1 MIDRLERETLR
12 FLAGLFFLTR
22 IPMPHSLDG
31 KLPPIRNAAGH
42 FGLIGALIGAI
53 TGAIWLLACTVLP
66 AAAAAG
72 LAVAAGLL
80 LTGCLHEDGLADT
93 FDALGARA
101 SRERTLEIFRD
112 SRIGTYGAAALV
124 VAIGLRWALLASL
137 PPWEG
142 ALALVLSHA
151 AGRAAMVVAA
161 ASSRA
166 TRGDGLGSQ
175 FSGAGLRLY
184 AAWCVAV
191 PLALS
196 IPAGWT
202 GLLAL
207 PTGILIG
214 FLVLACAERRIGGY
228 TGDVLGAVGIAA
240 ELGALV
246 VLAGGLA

>member
-1 MIDRLERETLR
+1 MIDRLKRETLR

-22 IPMPHSLDG
+22 IPMPDSLDG
-31 KLPPIRNAAGH
+31 KLPPIRNAARH

-66 AAAAAG
+66 PAAAAG

-93 FDALGARA
+93 FDALGTRA

-151 AGRAAMVVAA
+151 TGRASMVVAA

-175 FSGAGLRLY
+175 FSGPGLRLD

-207 PTGILIG
+207 PTGILVG

>member
-151 AGRAAMVVAA
+151 ARTRRDGCPPRHRPAPRAVTVLA
-161 ASSRA
+161 ASSPGRDCASTRRGASPYPSRSPFPRA
-166 TRGDGLGSQ
+166 GQGCWR
-175 FSGAGLRLY
+175 
-184 AAWCVAV
+184 C
-191 PLALS
+191 
-196 IPAGWT
+196 
-202 GLLAL
+202 
-207 PTGILIG
+207 
-214 FLVLACAERRIGGY
+214 RR
-228 TGDVLGAVGIAA
+228 
-240 ELGALV
+240 ES
-246 VLAGGLA
+246 